1 MAQTTTLNLIPSTA
15 HTGGVGT
22 VKTLAGESKQA
33 ASYYLGNADLQTIT
47 WSLSS
52 SFVGDIVVQATLAQ
66 TPGAGDWFNAYT
78 IDSATAKAG
87 YYNLS
92 GNFVWLRAVV
102 SDWTDGNIQ
111 IIAVSY

>member
-1 MAQTTTLNLIPSTA
+1 MAQTTTLNLIPSTP

-22 VKTLAGESKQA
+22 VKTITGDPKQA

-47 WSLSS
+47 WSLAS
-52 SFVGDIVVQATLAQ
+52 SFVGDIVLQATLKQ
-66 TPGAGDWFNAYT
+66 TPASEDWFDVYT
-78 IDSATAKAG
+78 VDSSVNKSG
-87 YYNLS
+87 FHNLH
-92 GNFVWLRAVV
+92 GNFVWLRAMV